1 MLKEEV
7 IEMTNE
13 NIKEFFLRYER
24 FFMQSLD
31 GKIDANEISSL
42 YAQEFIAA
50 SPIGVMGGKNGIQFQ
65 QVLTQGYEQYRK
77 IGTKGMTVRGVSISP
92 IDELHCVAHVD
103 WTATYS
109 TADTPNITI
118 DFEVHYLMQDLG
130 GKPQIFGWISGDE
143 QKLLKE
149 YGVI

>member
-1 MLKEEV
+1 
-7 IEMTNE
+7 MTNK
-13 NIKEFFLRYER
+13 NIKEFFSRYER

-31 GKIDANEISSL
+31 GKMDANEIDSL
-42 YAQEFIAA
+42 YAQDFIAA
-50 SPIGVMGGKNGIQFQ
+50 SPMGVMGGKNDIQFQ
-65 QVLTQGYEQYRK
+65 QALTQGYEKYRK
-77 IGTKGMTVRGVSISP
+77 IGTKGMIVREVSVTP
-92 IDELHCVAHVD
+92 IDEFHCVAHVA
-103 WTATYS
+103 WTAIYS
-109 TADTPNITI
+109 TMDKPRIAI